1 MKKYTRILV
10 AIMFLLGLGVAAN
23 AEIQPVIAVDMPF
36 EFVAGKTTLPAGAYV
51 VKRIS
56 DQPFDVLMITS
67 RDKGTSVFVNPTEME
82 GASTY
87 KPNVS
92 FHKVGDQHFL
102 SSDSDSRLCLQLPRI
117 PFGHPGGRRETTRH
131 RLCFSKWREQVGRS
145 VALSHG
151 FQDILLYPRFAAGG
165 YAEWWFIT
173 SDARCKPLG
182 A

>member
-23 AEIQPVIAVDMPF
+23 AEMQPEITVNMPF

-67 RDKGTSVFVNPTEME
+67 RDNGTSVFLNPIEME
-82 GASTY
+82 DASTY

-92 FHKVGDQHFL
+92 FRKVGEQHFL
-102 SSDSDSRLCLQLPRI
+102 SRI
-117 PFGHPGGRRETTRH
+117 QSADYVYNFRV
-131 RLCFSKWREQVGRS
+131 SRS
-145 VALSHG
+145 VTLAAAAKSHDAVSVSG
-151 FQDILLYPRFAAGG
+151 SGG
-165 YAEWWFIT
+165 
-173 SDARCKPLG
+173 SN
-182 A
+182 